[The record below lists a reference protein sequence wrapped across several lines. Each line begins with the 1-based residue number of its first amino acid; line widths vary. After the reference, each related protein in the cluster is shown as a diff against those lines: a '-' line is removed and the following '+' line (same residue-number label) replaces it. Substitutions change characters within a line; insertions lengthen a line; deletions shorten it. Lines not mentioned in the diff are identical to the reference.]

1 MNLKWMSNQRAKF
14 MKVNSR
20 ITSHIPLFRRKD
32 LLSEILLFLLKA
44 IYAETPER
52 NTKVGAQ
59 RCVIHRVIN
68 RRVVVVSRLVGL
80 WIIAV
85 LCIKSRTWSRAIITI
100 TKPLVTSIL
109 SIRFEVLIYRCCLLG
124 AGC

>member
-1 MNLKWMSNQRAKF
+1 MIRNPIKPMVLDFNFSRNDRTIKLRPIAAITSIITNLKCMSNQRAKF
-14 MKVNSR
+14 MKVNSS

-59 RCVIHRVIN
+59 R
-68 RRVVVVSRLVGL
+68 
-80 WIIAV
+80 
-85 LCIKSRTWSRAIITI
+85 
-100 TKPLVTSIL
+100 
-109 SIRFEVLIYRCCLLG
+109 
-124 AGC
+124 